1 MTETPPPSPT
11 SRPEND
17 YRLVLF
23 DAPEDPK
30 AVRDVLCGI
39 TGMHPTDAMQW
50 VARAPGVFPRPLAEG
65 EVREL
70 LDALYEMG
78 IPAEAW
84 RADAL
89 PNLAHPRTVHEA
101 ACLDDGL
108 RISGLRGEPAH
119 WVPWDRLELIAAGW
133 IAQEDEFRDVV
144 PPGWVQAASTG
155 LNALFRR
162 PGTPTRRQRAMRIT
176 RDPIA
181 EAILVRAEPRIAFRV
196 VSTQMKYT
204 YLGERLRPTASEN
217 FPIFL
222 EDVRDHATGA
232 YVTSTTSVL
241 LAGEEPGE
249 ALFPNSAALLDYATN
264 RLLWSWYRKDRDR
277 RREAGE
283 DDDPDRSTQAD
294 E

>member
-1 MTETPPPSPT
+1 MNETPKPK
-11 SRPEND
+11 PEND

-30 AVRDVLCGI
+30 AVRDVLCGV

-70 LDALYEMG
+70 LDALFELG

-84 RADAL
+84 RVDAL
-89 PNLAHPRTVHEA
+89 PNLVPPRTVHEA

-108 RISGLRGEPAH
+108 RISGLRGEAAH
-119 WVPWDRLELIAAGW
+119 WVPWDKLELISAGW
-133 IAQEDEFRDVV
+133 IAQDDEFRDVV
-144 PPGWVQAASTG
+144 PPGWVRAASTG
-155 LNALFRR
+155 LNALLHR
-162 PGTPTRRQRAMRIT
+162 PQRIARRQRAMRIP
-176 RDPIA
+176 RDPVA
-181 EAILVRAEPRIAFRV
+181 EALLVRAEPRIAFRV
-196 VSTQMKYT
+196 VSTQMKYAS
-204 YLGERLRPTASEN
+204 LGDRIRPTASEN

-222 EDVRDHATGA
+222 GEIRDRATDA
-232 YVTSTTSVL
+232 YVTPSTRAV
-241 LAGEEPGE
+241 LAGEEPG
-249 ALFPNSAALLDYATN
+249 AFLFPSSSAFLEYTTN

-277 RREAGE
+277 RAGAE
-283 DDDPDRSTQAD
+283 GADPEGPTQAD